1 MAAKSSSLET
11 KNCARSGAAL
21 AGSAGGGEEGVRGA
35 RDELGEEQDA
45 ARADRVVGRDQARLH
60 PAQEGEEGQTA
71 RSEERREARP
81 RLDAR
86 GVGDVPIGRHERR
99 HVGRPGRVR
108 VHRDRAA
115 GG

>member
-11 KNCARSGAAL
+11 KNCARSGAAPRG
-21 AGSAGGGEEGVRGA
+21 ARGGLGARGA
-35 RDELGEEQDA
+35 RDELGEERDA